1 MMEQKTTNLVPLS
14 LIVLLLFLSLSFFS
28 GCTEEQEQADPDM
41 LVLDS
46 LQVTTRSGYT
56 EEFYKDSV
64 LEVFITATNKDIH
77 PGTFS
82 LTLYI
87 DDEAVDEKKVLLNA
101 SEDKTVKLTNI
112 NLTASGFP
120 LRIMGMDTTGDHVI
134 RVNNV
139 STTITVQE
147 PPVDVDIQTIDW
159 RETDQGW
166 RPWITLEVYN
176 TADTLFYL
184 GKSFAINTS
193 EDIYLGTIESW
204 EIILGEDNQT
214 GFYPLPPES
223 VAEVEFTS
231 YELLSNN
238 ADGSDIRLK
247 SIIVYAGFPW
257 MDATAGIIGEQ
268 KIV

>member
-1 MMEQKTTNLVPLS
+1 MQQKTTNQFRLHLF
-14 LIVLLLFLSLSFFS
+14 VLLLFLSLTLFS
-28 GCTEEQEQADPDM
+28 GCTEEQEQADPSM
-41 LVLDS
+41 LVLES

-77 PGTFS
+77 PGTFT
-82 LTLYI
+82 LTLFV
-87 DDEAVDEKKVLLNA
+87 DDKVVDEKNVLLNA

-112 NLTASGFP
+112 ELTSSGFP
-120 LRIMGMDTTGDHVI
+120 LTIKGIDTVGTHSIRI
-134 RVNNV
+134 NNV

-147 PPVDVDIQTIDW
+147 PPVEVDIQTIEW

-193 EDIYLGTIESW
+193 EEIYLGTIESW
-204 EIILGEDNQT
+204 EIILGDDNQT

-231 YELLSNN
+231 YDLTSNN
-238 ADGSDIRLK
+238 AEGSDIHLE